1 MKKRVGFIALCVAW
15 MIVQLGTRYVHPIH
29 PLLQRYLFLVG
40 SMLVIFYPF
49 ENDKANFH
57 RNRGKFLF
65 NCFAFLAIALVG
77 VYVLTNGTRIVER
90 WQFVDDVLP
99 LDIVS
104 ALVIVGLL
112 LVASQRI
119 AGPPLTVFTL
129 VCIMYGFL
137 GPWVPGVF
145 HHGGM
150 TLADFAEVQLLSQLG
165 IFGVAAGVAVDYVL
179 YFILF
184 GALYDAVG
192 GGDLLTKMGLFLT
205 RRQAGGPAK
214 SAVVASA
221 LMGTVSGAA
230 VANVTSTGTFTI
242 PLMKRSGVEPHT
254 AGAVEAA
261 ASTGGQ
267 LMPPIM
273 GTAAFIMAET
283 LGVKYMAIAKAAIIP
298 AILYCVALFLFVHFD
313 AKKRVGSETVETQV
327 AAGDI
332 LKRAHLLIP
341 LIALVCWLVSGYTVG
356 YAAIRSTVIL
366 VAVSLLSKETRLSL
380 IGFIKALAN
389 GMKQCASVGV
399 SIFICGVAI
408 GIGMHSGIA
417 FKLTSAIANA
427 GSTSLIA
434 SLILGMV
441 TTMVLGMGLPTVAA
455 YVIAS
460 MFVVPPLVKSGV
472 LPIAAHL
479 FIFYYAIFAQITPP
493 VALTA
498 YAAAGIADSDPVKT
512 GWKAMQIS
520 LAGFLLPFVFV
531 LHPEMLMEGSLSSIL
546 TVTGTSLVSVTLLA
560 LSASGYSK
568 SNMGWVY
575 RIALLVPVAMSMSP
589 TAHMKAI
596 GFVAACALLGYDH
609 FRSKRSTPEIKQA

>member
-1 MKKRVGFIALCVAW
+1 MKKRVGFTALCIAW
-15 MIVQLGTRYVHPIH
+15 MIVQLGTRYVYPIH

-49 ENDKANFH
+49 ENDKVSFSS
-57 RNRGKFLF
+57 NRGKFLF

-77 VYVLTNGTRIVER
+77 VYILANGTRIIER
-90 WQFVDDVLP
+90 WGFVDDVLP
-99 LDIVS
+99 LDVVSVIV
-104 ALVIVGLL
+104 VVGLL
-112 LVASQRI
+112 LVASYRV
-119 AGPPLTVFTL
+119 AGPPLTVFTAVSIL
-129 VCIMYGFL
+129 YGFL
-137 GPWVPGVF
+137 GPWIPGMF
-145 HHGGM
+145 RHGGM
-150 TLADFAEVQLLSQLG
+150 TLTDFAEVQLLSQLG

-192 GGDLLTKMGLFLT
+192 GGDLLTKIGLFLT
-205 RRQAGGPAK
+205 RQQAGGPAK

-283 LGVKYMAIAKAAIIP
+283 LGIKYMAIAKAAIIP
-298 AILYCVALFLFVHFD
+298 AILYYVALFLFVHFD
-313 AKKRVGSETVETQV
+313 AKKRIGTEQV
-327 AAGDI
+327 QAPVTAGDI

-341 LIALVCWLVSGYTVG
+341 LVALVAWLVKGYTVG

-366 VAVSLLSKETRLSL
+366 VIISLLSKETRLSL
-380 IGFIKALAN
+380 IGFIKAFAA

-408 GIGMHSGIA
+408 GVGMHSGIA
-417 FKLTSAIANA
+417 FKLTSAIASA
-427 GSTSLIA
+427 GNA
-434 SLILGMV
+434 SLVASLVLGML

-472 LPIAAHL
+472 LPIAAHM

-498 YAAAGIADSDPVKT
+498 YAAAGIAGSDPVKT

-531 LHPEMLMEGSLSSIL
+531 FHPEMLMEGPLSSL
-546 TVTGTSLVSVTLLA
+546 LVTTGLSLVSVTLLA
-560 LSASGYSK
+560 LSASGYSR
-568 SNMGWVY
+568 SNMGWAY

-589 TAHMKAI
+589 AAHMKVI
-596 GFVAACALLGYDH
+596 SVVLACALLGYDY
-609 FRSKRSTPEIKQA
+609 FRSKNLGQGIRHA